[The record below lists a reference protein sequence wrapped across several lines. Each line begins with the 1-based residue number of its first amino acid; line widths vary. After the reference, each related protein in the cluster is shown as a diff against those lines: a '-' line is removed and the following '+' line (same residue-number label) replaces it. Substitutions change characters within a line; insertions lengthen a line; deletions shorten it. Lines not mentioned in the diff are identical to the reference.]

1 MNVMIVEMLTR
12 KKNALSA
19 LMALPKYEW
28 AGRRVSGHSP
38 VTSQLFPVHP
48 LC

>member
-19 LMALPKYEW
+19 LMALQSMSGL
-28 AGRRVSGHSP
+28 AGV
-38 VTSQLFPVHP
+38 
-48 LC
+48 